1 MGTEALLRCRTAPEA
16 PGTREDLA
24 YPCPAAPGDTY
35 GKRTGN
41 DSYSK
46 NIKFYITFLHKS
58 IIIMIIILLYMV
70 DIKGSYW
77 YIMLKIKLCS
87 TPQKDIDS

>member
-1 MGTEALLRCRTAPEA
+1 MYIHNVHLLSRMGTEALLRCQTAPA
-16 PGTREDLA
+16 GPGTREDRA

-46 NIKFYITFLHKS
+46 DINNI
-58 IIIMIIILLYMV
+58 
-70 DIKGSYW
+70 
-77 YIMLKIKLCS
+77 
-87 TPQKDIDS
+87 PP